1 MARPPKPPKT
11 PANEPRSGAI
21 RADLA
26 HAADL
31 RARLIKA
38 LALTTLGGA
47 TLLFGLVL
55 FFLYRFTFTGL
66 PALPEADRLW
76 SLNRPPGITFL
87 DRSGKVIA
95 VRGSRHGSAVRLG
108 DLPAFAPK
116 AFLAAEDRRFY
127 GHMGVDP
134 VGIARALR
142 ADLRAK
148 KVVQGGSTITQQI
161 ARGLFL
167 TPAQTLQRKFQEAVL
182 ALQLE
187 GRLSKDAI
195 LELYLNRIYFG
206 AGAYG
211 IDAASHTYFGKD
223 PRRLT
228 LAEAALLAS
237 LPKAPTRL
245 SPANNLDAAR
255 RRAGVVLGLMRK
267 EGWIDATAEA
277 QARAH
282 PASLAPE
289 PGGEGDFGYGLD
301 LAAFEAKARAAG
313 RAPDLVVK
321 TTLDPAL
328 QRAAA
333 DAVRWA
339 VAQGRPRGVT
349 QAALIAL
356 APDGGIAAV
365 QGGLDHRDSPF
376 DRATQAL
383 RQPGSAFKP
392 FVYAAA
398 LEDGVKP
405 SDVRADAPVDIKG
418 WRPQNFERGYA
429 GAVTLSEALA
439 KSINTVAVRLTQ
451 EVGPD
456 KVASLARR
464 FGISTAPVHA
474 TPAVALGAY
483 EVRLVELTGAYQ
495 VLQRGG
501 GQTPPFL
508 VTEVADA
515 RGQVLW
521 RRPST
526 PPYPVFDGP
535 RSLELTRMLQ
545 GAVEHGTGR
554 RAAIGR
560 PAAGKTGTTQD
571 SRDAWFVGYTPDWAA
586 GVWLGDDR
594 NGRLDGLTGGDIPA
608 LAWARFM
615 TAAHRGLPARDFG
628 LAGGGRVDPRAGFYA
643 GLADELEAAARAP

>member
-1 MARPPKPPKT
+1 M
-11 PANEPRSGAI
+11 
-21 RADLA
+21 
-26 HAADL
+26 
-31 RARLIKA
+31 
-38 LALTTLGGA
+38 
-47 TLLFGLVL
+47 
-55 FFLYRFTFTGL
+55 
-66 PALPEADRLW
+66 
-76 SLNRPPGITFL
+76 
-87 DRSGKVIA
+87 
-95 VRGSRHGSAVRLG
+95 
-108 DLPAFAPK
+108 
-116 AFLAAEDRRFY
+116 
-127 GHMGVDP
+127 
-134 VGIARALR
+134 
-142 ADLRAK
+142 
-148 KVVQGGSTITQQI
+148 
-161 ARGLFL
+161 
-167 TPAQTLQRKFQEAVL
+167 
-182 ALQLE
+182 
-187 GRLSKDAI
+187 
-195 LELYLNRIYFG
+195 
-206 AGAYG
+206 
-211 IDAASHTYFGKD
+211 
-223 PRRLT
+223 
-228 LAEAALLAS
+228 
-237 LPKAPTRL
+237 
-245 SPANNLDAAR
+245 
-255 RRAGVVLGLMRK
+255 
-267 EGWIDATAEA
+267 
-277 QARAH
+277 
-282 PASLAPE
+282 
-289 PGGEGDFGYGLD
+289 D

-313 RAPDLVVK
+313 RAPDLVVR

-339 VAQGRPRGVT
+339 VAQGRGRGVT

-398 LEDGVKP
+398 LEDGIKP

-429 GAVTLSEALA
+429 GNVTLSEALA
-439 KSINTVAVRLTQ
+439 RSINTVAVRLT
-451 EVGPD
+451 EGVGPD

-464 FGISTAPVHA
+464 FGITTAPVHA
-474 TPAVALGAY
+474 TPAIALGAY

-508 VTEVADA
+508 VKQVADA

-521 RRPST
+521 RRPDS

-535 RSLELTRMLQ
+535 RALELTRMMQ
-545 GAVEHGTGR
+545 GVIDHGTGR

-571 SRDAWFVGYTPDWAA
+571 SRDAWFVGYTPDWAT

-615 TAAHRGLPARDFG
+615 TAAHQGLPMRDFG
-628 LAGGGRVDPRAGFYA
+628 LAGAGRVDPRAGFYA
-643 GLADELEAAARAP
+643 GLADELEAQARAP

>member
-1 MARPPKPPKT
+1 MDRPPPDPPQPT
-11 PANEPRSGAI
+11 I

-26 HAADL
+26 HRADL
-31 RARLIKA
+31 RARLLKA
-38 LALTTLGGA
+38 LALTALGA
-47 TLLFGLVL
+47 AALLFGLVL
-55 FFLYRFTFTGL
+55 FFLWRFTFVGL
-66 PALPEADRLW
+66 PPLPDADRLW

-87 DRSGKVIA
+87 DRNGAVIA
-95 VRGSRHGSAVRLG
+95 VRGSRHGAAVRLRE
-108 DLPAFAPK
+108 LPPFTAK

-127 GHMGVDP
+127 GHIGVDP
-134 VGIARALR
+134 VGIARAVR
-142 ADLRAK
+142 ADLKAHRI
-148 KVVQGGSTITQQI
+148 VQGGSTITQQI

-167 TPAQTLQRKFQEAVL
+167 TPNQNLKRKFQEAVL
-182 ALQLE
+182 AMQLE
-187 GRLSKDAI
+187 SRLSKDAI

-211 IDAASHTYFGKD
+211 IDAASRTYFGKD

-245 SPANNLDAAR
+245 SPSNNLEAAR
-255 RRAGVVLGLMRK
+255 RRAGIVLGLMRK
-267 EGWIDATAEA
+267 EGWVDPAAEA

-289 PGGEGDFGYGLD
+289 PDGEGDLGYGLD
-301 LAAFEAKARAAG
+301 LAAMEAKARAAG
-313 RAPDLVVK
+313 RAPDLVVR

-339 VAQGRPRGVT
+339 VGQGRSRGVT

-356 APDGGIAAV
+356 APDGSIAAV

-398 LEDGVKP
+398 LEDGIKP
-405 SDVRADAPVDIKG
+405 TDVRADAPVDLKG

-429 GAVTLSEALA
+429 GNVTLSDALA
-439 KSINTVAVRLTQ
+439 RSINTVAVRLTQ

-464 FGISTAPVHA
+464 FGITTAPVHA
-474 TPAVALGAY
+474 APAIALGAY

-508 VTEVADA
+508 VTQVSDA

-521 RRPST
+521 KRPDT

-535 RSLELTRMLQ
+535 RALELTRMMQ
-545 GAVEHGTGR
+545 GVIEHGTGK
-554 RAAIGR
+554 RARLDR

-594 NGRLDGLTGGDIPA
+594 NGKLDGLTGGDLPA

-615 TAAHRGLPARDFG
+615 TVAHAGLPVRDFG
-628 LAGGGRVDPRAGFYA
+628 LTGAARVDPRAGFYS
-643 GLADELEAAARAP
+643 GLADELEAAAKAP